1 MPTEVK
7 VYFPYTLNFDDIVSQ
22 PVRLN
27 GVIVVS
33 KDEFALKLVVPTSK
47 DKNENKFLIN
57 SSDGKNDEI
66 VLTGFFPDDK
76 ATKSISEPFGM
87 TGIVLE
93 NFGIRGSIKK
103 NNGKTETDITL
114 TAAARFPKLENLF
127 LEGKILFE
135 QTSPR
140 LVVVTL
146 SAQKPLTIKHFVE
159 SVIDGTWD
167 WADDITDEF
176 AFQSGEMYYLKHPDK
191 APDNY
196 TFSYLDQTYKHGYHL
211 QAKLQIFQEHDF
223 LIGLDVEDKA
233 ITLQTTVPKQI
244 DFDFITLDNPNLE
257 ISTKSPNKYLR
268 ISTKIT
274 ILKTSIP
281 SSISAEYNF
290 GKKKA
295 FVGAVSVNLGS
306 LNLPTKNGNTS
317 QNVQLGIEFTWTKGS
332 GSNSSFKITKID
344 GLPTNNL
351 NLIEDFLKVLNELR
365 NNGCEKILKEWLNS
379 LTKTVLTPGLNG
391 SPSKTKDDKMKLPLK
406 LRYEIKANDSV
417 IAGSEIT
424 IASSEITFDAIF
436 TIPSSLED
444 LPRAMWQS
452 IVESSLQI
460 AGDIL
465 ADPKTYEAVS
475 LEASKRGGVEA
486 LARFICRITGKKPPP
501 LSPPPQETAPD
512 NSPSG
517 DSKDSEDS
525 EDNIFNIPRQ
535 TFTILVAA
543 GFIAVS
549 GAAGSIGPGTALV
562 TGAAGAAGATGIN
575 AQGLKKFNDL
585 LEKLEKTAK
594 NPKELEGFKQLRLSI
609 YASLGIPS
617 YATVGKSYVGINT
630 RIQNKQ
636 L

>member
-1 MPTEVK
+1 MPPTVE
-7 VYFPYTLNFDDIVSQ
+7 VYFPYILNFDVGSQ
-22 PVRLN
+22 PVKLYGAILASDN
-27 GVIVVS
+27 KLSFAVSNSIVFNP
-33 KDEFALKLVVPTSK
+33 DL
-47 DKNENKFLIN
+47 
-57 SSDGKNDEI
+57 
-66 VLTGFFPDDK
+66 FPAK
-76 ATKSISEPFGM
+76 EVTTSISEPFGM

-114 TAAARFPKLENLF
+114 TAATRFPKLENLS
-127 LEGKILFE
+127 LSGAIVFE
-135 QTSPR
+135 QSSPR
-140 LVVVTL
+140 LVVVKL
-146 SAQKPLTIKHFVE
+146 SAKKPLTIKQFVE

-176 AFQSGEMYYLKHPDK
+176 AFQSGEMYYLKRPDK

-244 DFDFITLDNPNLE
+244 DFDFITLDNPKLE

-274 ILKTSIP
+274 ILKTSIQ

-317 QNVQLGIEFTWTKGS
+317 QNVQLNIEFTWTKGL
-332 GSNSSFKITKID
+332 GSNSGFKITKID

-351 NLIEDFLKVLNELR
+351 NLIDDFLKVLNELD
-365 NNGCEKILKEWLNS
+365 NKGCKEILKEWLNS
-379 LTKTVLTPGLNG
+379 LTKTVLTPALNG
-391 SPSKTKDDKMKLPLK
+391 SPSKTEDGRMRLPLK
-406 LRYEIKANDSV
+406 LRYEIKANDSA
-417 IAGSEIT
+417 IASSEIT

-436 TIPSSLED
+436 IIPSSLED

-452 IVESSLQI
+452 IVDSSLQI

-465 ADPKTYEAVS
+465 ADDNTYNAIA
-475 LEASKRGGVEA
+475 LEAFKRGGIEA
-486 LARFICRITGKKPPP
+486 LTRFFCRTPGKTPPPLNFPPEEPPSKKPP
-501 LSPPPQETAPD
+501 SD
-512 NSPSG
+512 KPS
-517 DSKDSEDS
+517 SK
-525 EDNIFNIPRQ
+525 NRFNIS
-535 TFTILVAA
+535 TKTWKILIAA
-543 GFIAVS
+543 GFVLVAV
-549 GAAGSIGPGTALV
+549 GTAGSIVIGPGAALV
-562 TGAAGAAGATGIN
+562 AGAGAGAAGTAGTAGVNIE
-575 AQGLKKFNDL
+575 GLKKFNDSL
-585 LEKLEKTAK
+585 GNLEKAAENLE
-594 NPKELEGFKQLRLSI
+594 ELQGLQQLKLSI
-609 YASLGIPS
+609 YASLGISS
-617 YATVGKSYVGINT
+617 YATVGKSYIGVNT

-636 L
+636 V

>member
-1 MPTEVK
+1 MPTTVE
-7 VYFPYTLNFDDIVSQ
+7 VYFPYILNFDVGSQ
-22 PVRLN
+22 PVELYGFTLASGN
-27 GVIVVS
+27 GLS
-33 KDEFALKLVVPTSK
+33 FALS
-47 DKNENKFLIN
+47 N
-57 SSDGKNDEI
+57 STLSDSI
-66 VLTGFFPDDK
+66 PSISAFFPDDK

-274 ILKTSIP
+274 ILKTSIQ

-332 GSNSSFKITKID
+332 GSNSVFKITKID

-365 NNGCEKILKEWLNS
+365 NKGCEEILKEWLNS

-391 SPSKTKDDKMKLPLK
+391 SPSKTEDGKMKLPLK

-436 TIPSSLED
+436 TIPSSLKD

-452 IVESSLQI
+452 IVDSSLQI

-465 ADPKTYEAVS
+465 ADPDTYTAVS

-501 LSPPPQETAPD
+501 LNPPPQETAPD
-512 NSPSG
+512 NPPSEDSG
-517 DSKDSEDS
+517 DSEDSEDS

-535 TFTILVAA
+535 TFAILVAA

-562 TGAAGAAGATGIN
+562 TGAAGATGIN

-609 YASLGIPS
+609 YSSLGISS
-617 YATVGKSYVGINT
+617 YTTVGKSYVGINT